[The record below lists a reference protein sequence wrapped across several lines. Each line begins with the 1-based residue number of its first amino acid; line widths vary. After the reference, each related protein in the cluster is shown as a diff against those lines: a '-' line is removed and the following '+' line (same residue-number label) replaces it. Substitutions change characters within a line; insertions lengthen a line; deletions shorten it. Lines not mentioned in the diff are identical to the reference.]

1 MELLVLVVPVG
12 LVGLGFLAIS
22 ISVLKE
28 DRARNRWHKEHSAG
42 QQKEQSEGSAQ
53 EQRFFD
59 ELQRK
64 YPNLPPPRR
73 RRSRPPS
80 LYGAAD
86 VPYLIIRQIRNR
98 W

>member
-1 MELLVLVVPVG
+1 MLVVPVG

-22 ISVLKE
+22 ISALKE
-28 DRARNRWHKEHSAG
+28 DRARNRWHKEHFAR
-42 QQKEQSEGSAQ
+42 QQQEQSEASGQ
-53 EQRFFD
+53 EQRIFD
-59 ELQRK
+59 ELRRK

-73 RRSRPPS
+73 RRSSPPS